1 MKFDNS
7 QMQTGCAWASILQKY
22 NIASSTTEPH
32 NPQQNYAERKI
43 QDLKKGLNIMMDRT
57 GTPDKLWFLCLEY
70 LIELHNH
77 RAAES
82 LKWKTSIEIAF
93 GETPDISS
101 LIQFKWF
108 EYLYYY
114 EPTAEYPDSK
124 ERIGRFVGIAPN
136 TGDAMTYKIYIEST
150 GNIIVRGTVRVFNK
164 SKDINVRAMEI
175 EEITFFSEVARK
187 NTIPIQRFNAPR
199 VTCFSVYQKSH
210 VRLDT
215 SDVQEESLV
224 L

>member
-1 MKFDNS
+1 
-7 QMQTGCAWASILQKY
+7 MQTGHAWTSILRKY

-32 NPQQNYAERKI
+32 NPQQNYAERTI
-43 QDLKKGLNIMMDRT
+43 QDLKKGLNIMMDCT

-77 RAAES
+77 QVAES
-82 LKWKTSIEIAF
+82 LKWKTPIEIAF

-101 LIQFKWF
+101 LIQFQWF
-108 EYLYYY
+108 DYLYYY

-124 ERIGRFVGIAPN
+124 EQIGCFVGIAPN

-175 EEITFFSEVARK
+175 EEIKPGNEQSQEPKPILAETLERK
-187 NTIPIQRFNAPR
+187 VKILLQLIPMN
-199 VTCFSVYQKSH
+199 YLDSH
-210 VRLDT
+210 L
-215 SDVQEESLV
+215 
-224 L
+224 